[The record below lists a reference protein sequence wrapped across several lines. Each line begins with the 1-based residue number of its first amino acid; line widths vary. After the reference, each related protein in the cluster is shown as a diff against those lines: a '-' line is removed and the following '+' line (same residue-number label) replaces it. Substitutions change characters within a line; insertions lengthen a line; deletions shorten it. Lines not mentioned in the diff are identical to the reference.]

1 MALEDHLQIE
11 EILAEANAYGLKSE
25 VAQTAALFAKEGY
38 SNLDAHALAFNE
50 WIK

>member
-11 EILAEANAYGLKSE
+11 EILVEANAYGLKSE

-38 SNLDAHALAFNE
+38 SNSDAHTLAFNE
-50 WIK
+50 WIE